1 MAQNQLTATK
11 SIDTLLAEMHGG
23 ERLKRVLGPVSL
35 TALGVGAIIG
45 TGIFVL
51 VGRVAADISGPS
63 LMLSFVVAGM
73 ACVFAALCYAE
84 FASMVPVA
92 GSAYTYAYA
101 TLGELMAWIIGWDL
115 ILEYAVA
122 SATVAHGWSKYFQ
135 KLLVLFNV
143 GLFAGTGDLKTI
155 GPDGQEIPVRA
166 GAMRAYADA
175 PFDFNPAGETKN
187 LKLVDGSTVPVA
199 SGSFYRTGFKFDL
212 PAIVIAALVTII
224 LVIGIKE
231 SAAFN
236 AFMVAV
242 KVLVVVG
249 VIGFGFFMVTPE
261 NWWPFAPYG
270 YGGMTFFGKPLGGD
284 EGGGIPVGVLA
295 GAAGVVFAYLGFDA
309 VSTQAEEAKNP
320 GRDVP
325 IGILGSLVICTLL
338 YILMAAVL
346 TGLVPFEHID
356 KDAPVSSAIA
366 GPAQRVFLAEGE
378 NPPQNA
384 VVKDM
389 PTGVVTEVQKNGR
402 TVKDRETR
410 RTYAVPTT
418 TMSDRTKW
426 FAGVIVTLGALTG
439 ITSVLIVMMLG
450 QPRIFL
456 AMSRDGLLPP
466 GFFAS
471 VHPKFKTPWKSTIL
485 TGLIVATAASLL
497 PLNILADLTSIGTLF
512 AFVLVCV
519 AVLIMRRVDPDRPR
533 PFRVPFSPLFPII
546 GIVLCLTLMLSL
558 PGENWLR
565 LIVWLALGFVIYFVY
580 GYWNS
585 NVRKRLDSGA
595 PA

>member
-1 MAQNQLTATK
+1 MAKNQLTATK
-11 SIDTLLAEMHGG
+11 SIDTIMAEMEGG
-23 ERLKRVLGPVSL
+23 ERLKRVLGPISL

-51 VGRVAADISGPS
+51 VGRVAADIAGPS
-63 LMLSFVVAGM
+63 IMLSFVVAGL

-135 KLLVLFNV
+135 KLMVLFSINT
-143 GLFAGTGDLKTI
+143 FAADGEVKVK
-155 GPDGQEIPVRA
+155 GPDGQERGLPA
-166 GAMRAYADA
+166 GAMHAYADA
-175 PFDFNPAGETKN
+175 PFDFNPSDKTETKT
-187 LKLVDGSTVPVA
+187 LVDGSTKQVE
-199 SGSFYRTGFKFDL
+199 SGSFYRTGFSLDL
-212 PAIVIAALVTII
+212 PAIVIAALVTVI

-242 KVLVVVG
+242 KVLVVIG
-249 VIGFGFFMVTPE
+249 VIVIGAFMVTPE

-270 YGGMTFFGKPLGGD
+270 YGGVTLFGQPIFGG
-284 EGGGIPVGVLA
+284 GGGIPVGVMA

-338 YILMAAVL
+338 YILMGAVL
-346 TGLVPFEHID
+346 TGMVPFEHID
-356 KDAPVSSAIA
+356 RNAPVASAVA
-366 GPAQRVFLAEGE
+366 GPASRVIVNGAE
-378 NPPQNA
+378 PATADP
-384 VVKDM
+384 
-389 PTGVVTEVQKNGR
+389 
-402 TVKDRETR
+402 TVKNLPDGRKSIAKPST
-410 RTYAVPTT
+410 A
-418 TMSDRTKW
+418 MSDRSKW
-426 FAGVIVTLGALTG
+426 FASLIVTLGALTG

-456 AMSRDGLLPP
+456 AMARDGLLPP
-466 GFFAS
+466 SFFAA
-471 VHPKFKTPWKSTIL
+471 VHPTFKTPWLSTIL
-485 TGLIVATAASLL
+485 TGVIVATAASLL

-519 AVLIMRRVDPDRPR
+519 AVLIMRRVDPNRPR
-533 PFRVPFSPLFPII
+533 PFRVPFSPLFPMI
-546 GIVLCLTLMLSL
+546 GIVLCLVLMMSL

-565 LIVWLALGFVIYFVY
+565 LIVWLVIGFCLYFTY
-580 GYWNS
+580 GVTHSKLRAKAAAAN
-585 NVRKRLDSGA
+585 G
-595 PA
+595 

>member
-1 MAQNQLTATK
+1 MAKNQLTATK
-11 SIDTLLAEMHGG
+11 SIDTLMAEMHGG
-23 ERLKRVLGPVSL
+23 ERLKRVLGPISL

-63 LMLSFVVAGM
+63 LMLSFVVAGL

-84 FASMVPVA
+84 FAAMVPVA

-135 KLLVLFNV
+135 KLMLLFGV
-143 GLFAGTGDLKTI
+143 GTFAGEGELHPTA
-155 GPDGQEIPVRA
+155 PQ

-175 PFDFNPAGETKN
+175 PFDFNPSAETKQF
-187 LKLVDGSTVPVA
+187 KVVDGTSVDVG

-212 PAIVIAALVTII
+212 PAVVIAALVTII

-236 AFMVAV
+236 AIMVAV

-249 VIGFGFFMVTPE
+249 VIGFGAFMVTPE
-261 NWWPFAPYG
+261 NWMPFAPYG
-270 YGGMTFFGKPLGGD
+270 YGGMTFFGKPFGGGD
-284 EGGGIPVGVLA
+284 GGGIPVGMLA

-309 VSTQAEEAKNP
+309 VSTQSEEAKNP

-325 IGILGSLVICTLL
+325 IGIIGSLVVCTIL

-366 GPAQRVFLAEGE
+366 GPAKRVALGE
-378 NPPQNA
+378 NEQAPAGA
-384 VVKDM
+384 VVKTM
-389 PTGVVTEVQKNGR
+389 ATGNG
-402 TVKDRETR
+402 KETR
-410 RTYAVPTT
+410 RTYAVPTS

-456 AMSRDGLLPP
+456 AMARDGLLPP
-466 GFFAS
+466 AFFAS
-471 VHPKFKTPWKSTIL
+471 VHSKFKTPWKSTIL

-533 PFRVPFSPLFPII
+533 PFRVPFSPVFPLI
-546 GIVLCLTLMLSL
+546 GIVLCLMLMMSL

-565 LIVWLALGFVIYFVY
+565 LIVWLAIGFAIYFLY
-580 GYWNS
+580 GFWNS
-585 NVRKRLDSGA
+585 NLRKRMETGA
-595 PA
+595 QA

>member
-1 MAQNQLTATK
+1 MAKNQLTATK

-63 LMLSFVVAGM
+63 LMLSFVVAGL

-135 KLLVLFNV
+135 KLMVLFGV
-143 GLFAGTGDLKTI
+143 GTFAADGEIKVM
-155 GPDGQEIPVRA
+155 GPDGVEKGLPA
-166 GAMRAYADA
+166 GAMHVYADA
-175 PFDFNPAGETKN
+175 PFDFNPSGDPKKV
-187 LKLVDGSTVPVA
+187 KLVDGKEIEV
-199 SGSFYRTGFKFDL
+199 GGGKFYQTGFKFDL

-224 LVIGIKE
+224 LVVGIRE

-242 KVLVVVG
+242 KVLVVIG
-249 VIGFGFFMVTPE
+249 VIGFGFFMITPE
-261 NWWPFAPYG
+261 NWLPFAPYG

-284 EGGGIPVGVLA
+284 EEGGIPVGILA

-325 IGILGSLVICTLL
+325 IGIIGSLVVCTLL

-356 KDAPVSSAIA
+356 KNAPVSSAIA
-366 GPAQRVFLAEGE
+366 GPAKRVMLEPGQKAPEG
-378 NPPQNA
+378 A
-384 VVKDM
+384 VVQQM
-389 PTGVVTEVQKNGR
+389 PTGVVTEVKKGDR
-402 TVKDRETR
+402 VVKERER
-410 RTYAVPTT
+410 KPTYAVPTS

-456 AMSRDGLLPP
+456 AMARDGLLPP

-485 TGLIVATAASLL
+485 TGAIVATAASLL

-533 PFRVPFSPLFPII
+533 PFKVPFSPVFPLI
-546 GIVLCLTLMLSL
+546 GIVLCLVLMLSL
-558 PGENWLR
+558 PGENWVR
-565 LIVWLALGFVIYFVY
+565 LIVWLAVGFAVYFLY

-585 NVRKRLDSGA
+585 NLRKRAEAGA
-595 PA
+595 AT